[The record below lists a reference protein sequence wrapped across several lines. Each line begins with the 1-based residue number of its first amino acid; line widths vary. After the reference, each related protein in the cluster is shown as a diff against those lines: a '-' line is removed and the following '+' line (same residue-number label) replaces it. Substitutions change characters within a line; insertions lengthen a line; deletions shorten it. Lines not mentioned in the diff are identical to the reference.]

1 MKDYIRNY
9 SAVFG
14 NFWYNE
20 GIMNIPPAHIIT
32 PPILNLLSEIES
44 LRLYTE
50 KRDLH
55 KQVSITL
62 LRNSLLKSSLYSA
75 KIEGNQLS
83 ELTLDESNNDTE
95 TREIINIMR
104 ALEYID
110 ATPIIHIDH
119 SFIRRL
125 HSMIGDHLFSQKGMY
140 RREVSGIFNTVGAVV
155 YMPPPPTQ
163 ILTLMDSLIAYIHNQ
178 NDFPLITAFV
188 SHLVFEKIHPF
199 LDGNGRVGRALIPA
213 ILKCKKYTLSF
224 PVTLEEYLDDHR
236 EEYYDALM
244 FGMKHAENYLIFML
258 KAYHEKMKLT
268 IEKLEYQSQKPP
280 AVQELTARQEEIY
293 HIIREHKTATLNLIW
308 RRFLK
313 VPERTLRGDLA
324 KLVEKR
330 LVTKIGNTK
339 GVEYR
344 AK

>member
-1 MKDYIRNY
+1 MIFGIIRQY
-9 SAVFG
+9 SAISGTMEV
-14 NFWYNE
+14 
-20 GIMNIPPAHIIT
+20 MHIPPTFTIT
-32 PPILNLLSEIES
+32 PSLLNLLSEIES
-44 LRLYTE
+44 LRLYAE

-62 LRNSLLKSSLYSA
+62 RRNSLLKSSLYSA

-95 TREIINIMR
+95 TREIINIML
-104 ALEYID
+104 ALEYVD
-110 ATPIIHIDH
+110 VTPIIHIDH
-119 SFIRRL
+119 SFIRKL

-140 RREVSGIFNTVGAVV
+140 RREVSGIFNMAGVVV

-163 ILTLMDSLIAYIHNQ
+163 ILTLMDSLIEYIHNQ

-213 ILKCKKYTLSF
+213 ILKCKKYTVSF
-224 PVTLEEYLDDHR
+224 PITLEEYLDAHR

-244 FGMKHAENYLIFML
+244 LGMKNTESYLIFML
-258 KAYHEKMKLT
+258 KAYREQMKLT
-268 IEKLEYQSQKPP
+268 IEKLEYQSQKPLV
-280 AVQELTARQEEIY
+280 VQELTARQEEIY
-293 HIIREHKTATLNLIW
+293 NIIREHKTATLNLIG

-313 VPERTLRGDLA
+313 VPERTLRSDLA
-324 KLVEKR
+324 KLVDKN

-344 AK
+344 VKG